1 MWTEDEKEFINI
13 WNAIHRDEGDGK
25 MGKKSRQI
33 GKGYIS
39 DLKKFEIFLRDFLSF
54 IFGNYRDTKGFKE
67 YLKDC
72 DSDLNEYPDFNEF
85 CQWFYRMWE
94 DYLFELID
102 MAIYYSLTEY
112 EDKLG
117 NTITKLFENRMIK
130 NGIDLYGAV
139 AEQIKEY
146 LSEKKIEGNL
156 FSLFFLLMD
165 LEKEY
170 GKSKYKK
177 HFRFGID

>member
-13 WNAIHRDEGDGK
+13 WNAIHKDEGDGK

-33 GKGYIS
+33 GEGYIS

-54 IFGNYRDTKGFKE
+54 IFGNYRNTEGFKKYIE
-67 YLKDC
+67 NC
-72 DSDLNEYPDFNEF
+72 DINPKEYPDFDEF
-85 CQWFYRMWE
+85 SQWLDRMWE
-94 DYLFELID
+94 DYLYEIID
-102 MAIYYSLTEY
+102 MAICYSITEY

-117 NTITKLFENRMIK
+117 NTFTKSFENRMIK

-146 LSEKKIEGNL
+146 LYEKRVEGDLSSL
-156 FSLFFLLMD
+156 FSLLMD

-177 HFRFGID
+177 HFKFDSD